1 MEIINYE
8 KKEIIPLT
16 YDENRYYEKKKYC
29 QISQK
34 KTFWYDKE
42 NKNKFNNYRKVRDH
56 DHYK

>member
-1 MEIINYE
+1 MEIINDE

-34 KTFWYDKE
+34 KRFGMIKRIKINLIITK
-42 NKNKFNNYRKVRDH
+42 K
-56 DHYK
+56 